1 MKLNVGDGYGDG
13 YDYPEEL
20 ETIEHEEDI
29 DEGE

>member
-1 MKLNVGDGYGDG
+1 MGDG

-29 DEGE
+29 DEGEYA